1 MINTWVWIA
10 WLVTALIALSSTRN
24 PLYLVLILLC
34 LAIVN
39 NAVSRSTHLGNDKNS
54 GARVPISPLR
64 ISVMLVVLSALFNA
78 AISHYGETVLFHLPE
93 WLPLIGGAITL
104 EALIYGALNGLV
116 LFGIFWTFMILN
128 QALPSRRLLRLIP
141 RAFYPVAVVT
151 SIAITFVPATVRNY
165 HQIREAQSI
174 RGHRLRGLRDWLPL
188 IMPLMVGGLERALAL
203 AEAMTARGFASA
215 GKLGGQF
222 WERTLLLLGTLLVL
236 AGWILRLT
244 ERWFLLGNTMLIAG
258 SVLIF
263 GTLWILGRRSPRTT
277 YARER
282 WSLRDVIIILGM
294 SLVLV
299 FILIP
304 LPFLDRLTLP
314 YEVYPIISLPG
325 FDPLFGVIIVALL
338 LPTLSIHHQS
348 TQSHS

>member
-24 PLYLVLILLC
+24 PLYLILILLC

-39 NAVSRSTHLGNDKNS
+39 NAVSSSTHLGNDKNS

-64 ISVMLVVLSALFNA
+64 LLVMLVVLSALFNA

-222 WERTLLLLGTLLVL
+222 WERMFLLLGTLLVL

-244 ERWFLLGNTMLIAG
+244 ERWFMFVNTMLIAV

-263 GTLWILGRRSPRTT
+263 GTLWIIGRRTPRTT

-338 LPTLSIHHQS
+338 LPTLFLHHQS
-348 TQSHS
+348 THSQP

>member
-39 NAVSRSTHLGNDKNS
+39 NAVSRSTHLGNDKIS

-78 AISHYGETVLFHLPE
+78 AISHYGETVLF
-93 WLPLIGGAITL
+93 
-104 EALIYGALNGLV
+104 LNGLV

>member
-24 PLYLVLILLC
+24 PLYLVLILMC
-34 LAIVN
+34 LTIVN
-39 NAVSRSTHLGNDKNS
+39 NAVSRSTHLGNDINS
-54 GARVPISPLR
+54 GARLPISPLR
-64 ISVMLVVLSALFNA
+64 LLVMLVVLSALFNA
-78 AISHYGETVLFHLPE
+78 AISHYGETVLFYLPE

-151 SIAITFVPATVRNY
+151 SIAITFVPATVRNF

-203 AEAMTARGFASA
+203 AEAMTARGFASG
-215 GKLGGQF
+215 GKSGGQF

-236 AGWILRLT
+236 AGWTLRLT

-282 WSLRDVIIILGM
+282 WSLQDVIIILGM

-314 YEVYPIISLPG
+314 YEVYPKISLPG
-325 FDPLFGVIIVALL
+325 FDPLFGVIIIALL
-338 LPTLSIHHQS
+338 LPTLFLHHQS
-348 TQSHS
+348 THSHS